1 MKKITVAITAVALA
15 MSISASDN
23 VQKEHKVIE
32 YTTEDLINGIKQD
45 MYYGYITQDRAEYYI
60 KQLLKIKSIN
70 RDAMVEFYKMKQDS
84 NKAFVTYTKYE

>member
-1 MKKITVAITAVALA
+1 MRKITVAVAAIALT

-32 YTTEDLINGIKQD
+32 YTTEDLIDGIRQD

-60 KQLLKIKSIN
+60 KQLLKIKSVN
-70 RDAMVEFYKMKQDS
+70 RDAMVEFYKMKKQTNNTS
-84 NKAFVTYTKYE
+84 IIYTKYE

>member
-1 MKKITVAITAVALA
+1 MKKVTIAMAVALT
-15 MSISASDN
+15 IGVSASDN

-32 YTTEDLINGIKQD
+32 YTTEDLINGIRQD

-70 RDAMVEFYKMKQDS
+70 RDAMVEFYKMKQES
-84 NKAFVTYTKYE
+84 NKAFITYTKYE

>member
-1 MKKITVAITAVALA
+1 MAVALT
-15 MSISASDN
+15 IGVSASDN

-32 YTTEDLINGIKQD
+32 YTTEDLINGIRQD

-70 RDAMVEFYKMKQDS
+70 RDAMVEFYKMKQET
-84 NKAFVTYTKYE
+84 NKAIITYTKYE

>member
-1 MKKITVAITAVALA
+1 MKKTAIAIAVALT
-15 MSISASDN
+15 IGVSASDN

-32 YTTEDLINGIKQD
+32 YTTEDLINGIRQD

-70 RDAMVEFYKMKQDS
+70 RDAMVEFYKMKQES
-84 NKAFVTYTKYE
+84 NKAFITYTKYE

>member
-1 MKKITVAITAVALA
+1 MKKTIIAAAVALT
-15 MSISASDN
+15 IGVSASDN

-32 YTTEDLINGIKQD
+32 YTTEDLIDGIRQD

-60 KQLLKIKSIN
+60 KQLLKIKSVN
-70 RDAMVEFYKMKQDS
+70 RDAMVEFYKMKKDS

>member
-1 MKKITVAITAVALA
+1 MKKVTIAMAVALT
-15 MSISASDN
+15 IGVSASDN

-32 YTTEDLINGIKQD
+32 YTTEDLIDGIRQD

-70 RDAMVEFYKMKQDS
+70 RDAMVEFYKMKQES
-84 NKAFVTYTKYE
+84 NKAFITYTKYE

>member
-1 MKKITVAITAVALA
+1 MKKVTIAMAVALT
-15 MSISASDN
+15 IGVSASDN

-32 YTTEDLINGIKQD
+32 YTTEDLINGIRQD

-70 RDAMVEFYKMKQDS
+70 RDAMVEFYKMKQES
-84 NKAFVTYTKYE
+84 NKAFITCTKYE